1 MSDERK
7 SIIKDEVFTIPNILV
22 YIRIALIPVF
32 VYLYIGAKSNA
43 DYCTALAVMTIA
55 FLTDFFDGKIARYF
69 NCVTSLGKIM
79 DPIADKLYQFMVAV
93 CLAVKVPK
101 MTVIVCL
108 LFVKEI
114 SMGIM
119 GLMLINRGGEIFSAK
134 WYGKF
139 CTAFVDLTMVF
150 FLITPLR
157 GIDVPS
163 AVMNVL
169 IILCSV
175 ILVFTAVMYTKLFAK
190 KIKDTDK

>member
-55 FLTDFFDGKIARYF
+55 FLTDFFDGKIARHF
-69 NCVTSLGKIM
+69 NCVTSLGK
-79 DPIADKLYQFMVAV
+79 FMVAV

-175 ILVFTAVMYTKLFAK
+175 ILVFTAVMYIKLFAK